1 MFLSANS
8 TRVREQPWLLL
19 SVFSAQYRWPIMALS
34 TLFPCLY
41 HLLVQES
48 QEQPVLIIFVL
59 LASSRVPGILQ
70 ARKNQ
75 KQKFNCMISK
85 IMRLSWKK
93 NWHQLL
99 SPPHLHAFLFT
110 LSEYFFFFF
119 FWNVANHTVALQF
132 HSEVTP
138 ITSIHIPLAKQ
149 VTKVWKANSKHS
161 VNSSMLPLFLNTLYQ
176 QTQRAVML
184 FVALLHI
191 RHYTRISLFIVC
203 FLPLKSKLC
212 RGRVCLVLFIAILE
226 ALNRHTNDL

>member
-119 FWNVANHTVALQF
+119 FFGMWRTTQWLCSSTQKWHLSLLFTF
-132 HSEVTP
+132 HW
-138 ITSIHIPLAKQ
+138 Q
-149 VTKVWKANSKHS
+149 SKS
-161 VNSSMLPLFLNTLYQ
+161 LRSGRR
-176 QTQRAVML
+176 TQNIQWTAQCYP
-184 FVALLHI
+184 F
-191 RHYTRISLFIVC
+191 S
-203 FLPLKSKLC
+203 
-212 RGRVCLVLFIAILE
+212 
-226 ALNRHTNDL
+226 